1 MISRIPISLV
11 ALLAALA
18 LPSFALAQEGDRRA
32 ESRAHFE
39 QGIAHLGEQRFGDA
53 VRELEAARSLYPTAS
68 IHFNLGLAYR
78 GVGRARD
85 AISAFERFLTAVG
98 DTGDPARVEE
108 VNRHLRTLRASLVT
122 VRLDITPADARVT
135 VDGEPIPRGSTT
147 IQLDPGRHVIAA
159 SAPGHREGQ
168 RELSVEPGSSALA
181 QLALE
186 RLANS
191 GTLVLD
197 VDPNDAAVRID
208 GRPHGIGDQ
217 EIELE
222 AGTHALLIEAL
233 GRTATSDFEIA
244 AGQRLDLSLAIAG
257 GDDLTWL
264 WVVLGVVIAGGAAAA
279 VTTYFVLNPTDQPPL
294 AGDLGIVTTALVGR

>member
-1 MISRIPISLV
+1 MICRISLTSI
-11 ALLAALA
+11 LLILLA
-18 LPSFALAQEGDRRA
+18 LPGLALAQEADPRA
-32 ESRAHFE
+32 QSRAHFE
-39 QGIAHLGEQRFGDA
+39 QGIAHLAERRFDDA
-53 VRELEAARSLYPTAS
+53 VRELEAARSLYATAS

-98 DTGDPARVEE
+98 ETGDPARVEE
-108 VNRHLRTLRASLVT
+108 VNRYLRTLRASLVG

-135 VDGEPIPRGSTT
+135 VDGEPVPRGTTT
-147 IQLDPGRHVIAA
+147 IQLDPGAHVIAA
-159 SAPGHREGQ
+159 SAPGHRDAQ
-168 RELSVEPGSSALA
+168 REIQVEPGSSALA

-186 RLANS
+186 RIVNS

-197 VDPNDAAVRID
+197 VDPNDAAIRID
-208 GRPHGIGDQ
+208 GRPHGVGDQ

-222 AGTHALLIEAL
+222 AGAHALLIEAL
-233 GRTATSDFEIA
+233 GRTATSDFELA
-244 AGQRLDLSLAIAG
+244 TGQRLDLSLAIAT

-279 VTTYFVLNPTDQPPL
+279 VTTYFVLNPTDQPPR
-294 AGDLGIVTTALVGR
+294 AGDRGTLMTALVGR